1 MRGFLLNMIAQLQH
15 TVLYVTNVVENGPPQ
30 GLTSSHSSY
39 ELVLATC
46 AQAPAYLLVN
56 RRIEAV
62 LLDRRGETPCNAG
75 LSHTLRSLRKDVPIV
90 AVSDDPRDGCDGADA
105 CVCLR
110 EGLSEVL
117 PLLDVMLEAYVSR

>member
-1 MRGFLLNMIAQLQH
+1 VAPLLQH
-15 TVLYVTNVVENGPPQ
+15 TVLYVTDAVENVPLH

-39 ELVLATC
+39 EPVAATS

-62 LLDRRGETPCNAG
+62 LLDRRGEMPSNTG
-75 LSHTLRSLRKDVPIV
+75 LPHTLRVLRKDIPIV
-90 AVSDDPRDGCDGADA
+90 AVSDDPKDGCDGADA

-110 EGLSEVL
+110 EGLNEVL
-117 PLLDVMLEAYVSR
+117 PLLDVMLEAYVPW